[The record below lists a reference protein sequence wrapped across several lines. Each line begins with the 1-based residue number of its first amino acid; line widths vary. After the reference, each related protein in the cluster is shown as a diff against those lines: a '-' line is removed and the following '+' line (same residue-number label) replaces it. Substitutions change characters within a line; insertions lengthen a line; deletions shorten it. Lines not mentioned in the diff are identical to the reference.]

1 MSTLR
6 SSLDIQLLNLMTD
19 ERRTTWPS
27 QWNSSSKKAS
37 ASLKWL
43 YRCEKWWKEKKVR

>member
-27 QWNSSSKKAS
+27 QWNSSSKKRLLHLS
-37 ASLKWL
+37 GSIGV
-43 YRCEKWWKEKKVR
+43 RSGGKKKK